1 MELLARLPWN
11 QGMDKC
17 ALTKHYMD
25 TSHHLNLR
33 WTEFEGER
41 GILPNAREGWLERLQ
56 WRLHDRVRGRWP
68 LRSCGKRLARG
79 LRLRSCQGPLEQW
92 GGWTSS

>member
-25 TSHHLNLR
+25 TSHRLNPR

-41 GILPNAREGWLERLQ
+41 GI
-56 WRLHDRVRGRWP
+56 
-68 LRSCGKRLARG
+68 
-79 LRLRSCQGPLEQW
+79 
-92 GGWTSS
+92 

>member
-1 MELLARLPWN
+1 MMKVKSSNNNRDPHPQGENPIMELLARLPWN

-25 TSHHLNLR
+25 TSHRLNLR

-41 GILPNAREGWLERLQ
+41 GI
-56 WRLHDRVRGRWP
+56 
-68 LRSCGKRLARG
+68 
-79 LRLRSCQGPLEQW
+79 
-92 GGWTSS
+92 